1 MGASEAQRH
10 PVTLSHQPLCQWAP
24 TQDKSHAAHAVKH
37 TQFQSLRHIHP
48 KTNTQIHM
56 NTYKSIVSHN
66 HHFDFC
72 CLSTGLGGIW
82 RSPFFANCCNKSFFF
97 KQIVLQDHFLQIV
110 VKDHLFLQ
118 TVKCPIGV
126 PEHFLHKVILGH
138 FFAKKILI
146 FIKLSFPISISANCR
161 TWTLFASCCAWLP
174 PIQNYIIPLLRL

>member
-10 PVTLSHQPLCQWAP
+10 PVTLSHQPLCQWAA

-37 TQFQSLRHIHP
+37 TQLQSLRHTHTHIHP

-72 CLSTGLGGIW
+72 CLSTVLGGIW
-82 RSPFFANCCNKSFFF
+82 RSPKAKGKLISPQFS
-97 KQIVLQDHFLQIV
+97 DHFFLQIV
-110 VKDHLFLQ
+110 V
-118 TVKCPIGV
+118 PN
-126 PEHFLHKVILGH
+126 HFLHKVILGH

-161 TWTLFASCCAWLP
+161 T
-174 PIQNYIIPLLRL
+174 

>member
-10 PVTLSHQPLCQWAP
+10 PVTLSHQPLCQWAA

-37 TQFQSLRHIHP
+37 TQLQSLRHTHTP
-48 KTNTQIHM
+48 KNTQIHM

-82 RSPFFANCCNKSFFF
+82 RSPKAKGKLISPQFS
-97 KQIVLQDHFLQIV
+97 DHIFLQIV
-110 VKDHLFLQ
+110 V
-118 TVKCPIGV
+118 PN
-126 PEHFLHKVILGH
+126 HFLHKVILGH

-174 PIQNYIIPLLRL
+174 PILNYINPLLRL